1 MKKISIEILCDE
13 FYVADSL
20 RELALRY
27 EDEDLFDSEYADED
41 GEVES
46 DEVYYE
52 DGTGSM
58 VFDTDNYTVV
68 WNDDEE
74 DRGDGMIFQ

>member
-41 GEVES
+41 GEVEVS
-46 DEVYYE
+46 GDHYVAGFKEV
-52 DGTGSM
+52 
-58 VFDTDNYTVV
+58 
-68 WNDDEE
+68 
-74 DRGDGMIFQ
+74 II